1 MLRGVTLMIPAKYGN
16 QLADILEPIDTK
28 QYNWYVA
35 TSECIV
41 EHISLNEDLLPE
53 FQLKGSELDVRVK
66 GRPYYINFIDLK
78 AFPVGDEVH
87 DIETYEDFLRSKS
100 EIVLLIADTAC
111 TTIYCKDKDTLR
123 KVFENA
129 KNLGFE
135 DVEYI
140 TDENDSRTRLAVY

>member
-1 MLRGVTLMIPAKYGN
+1 MIPAKYGN
-16 QLADILEPIDTK
+16 LLADILVPIDTK

-53 FQLKGSELDVRVK
+53 LQLKGRELDERIK
-66 GRPYYINFIDLK
+66 RRPYYINFIDLK

-87 DIETYEDFLRSKS
+87 DIETYEDFLESKS
-100 EIVLLIADTAC
+100 EVVLLIADTAY
-111 TTIYCKDKDTLR
+111 TTIYCKDKDTIK
-123 KVFENA
+123 KVFENTR
-129 KNLGFE
+129 NFGFE
-135 DVEYI
+135 NVEYI